1 MKVRKYRNR
10 RERKGEKDSGSS
22 KRFFSSVKELILEK
36 KFMILILG
44 GGIGLLSFFIVAMI
58 GDLDLQSFQDIFSY
72 FPEGFLDFFGDIG
85 SLTSPY
91 GFWTME
97 MLSFIWLYAGILFI
111 FTASSLLSQEVEKK
125 TIDLSLSKPISR
137 DNFLGSKIT
146 FLYIYI
152 MITIGIFFL
161 ISLGSMAASSVFRDE
176 GILLERFLAAYF
188 SVVLFLGA
196 LAMVAKFTS
205 TIFLS
210 TKKSV
215 ALGVMVLFI
224 MFFLGEFYVYMDE
237 SIHGIKYISIFY
249 YFNPVEYMVNADF
262 AIFTRDI
269 IVLGSINVALIVGSL
284 LIFNKKDIQN

>member
-1 MKVRKYRNR
+1 M
-10 RERKGEKDSGSS
+10 
-22 KRFFSSVKELILEK
+22 KRFFSSIKELILEK

-44 GGIGLLSFFIVAMI
+44 GGIGLLSFFIVALI
-58 GDLDLQSFQDIFSY
+58 SDLDLQSMQDIFSA
-72 FPEGFLDFFGDIG
+72 FPEGFLEFFGD
-85 SLTSPY
+85 LAVLANPY

-97 MLSFIWLYAGILFI
+97 MLSFIWLYAGILFV
-111 FTASSLLSQEVEKK
+111 FTASSLLSHEVENK

-152 MITIGIFFL
+152 MTTIGIFFL
-161 ISLGSMAASSVFRDE
+161 ISLGSMAASSTFRAE
-176 GILLERFLAAYF
+176 GIFLERFLATYF

-196 LAMVAKFTS
+196 LAMVAKFMS

-215 ALGVMVLFI
+215 ALGVMILFI

-237 SIHGIKYISIFY
+237 AIQDIKYISIFY
-249 YFNPVEYMVNADF
+249 YFNPVDYLVKADT
-262 AIFTRDI
+262 AIFIRDI
-269 IVLGSINVALIVGSL
+269 YILGVINVALIVGSL
-284 LIFNKKDIQN
+284 IIFDMKDIPN